1 LLCILVP
8 LKMIKIAIFAS
19 GSGTNAENIIH
30 YFNNHSLIKVAL
42 VVSNNPKAYVL
53 TRVAHTGVPAL
64 VIKKD
69 ELLLPDMVMPFLRS
83 YEIQWIVLA
92 GFLLKIPPFLVSA
105 FSNRIINIHPALLPK
120 FGGKG
125 MYGHFVHEAVV
136 KAKEIESG
144 ITIHYVNDQYDAGS
158 IIFQASFPVLPSD
171 QVEDVERKVHQLEQL
186 HFPQVIEKTILSS
199 SQFD

>member
-1 LLCILVP
+1 
-8 LKMIKIAIFAS
+8 MIKIAIFAS